1 MSPSPQEAFFNGSI
15 LTKRRDTYPFIDPY
29 RFRGA
34 LAGQIVLITNAH
46 RGIGRASALDFASC
60 GATVVCTARTVELLQ
75 PLISEIKTRYN
86 TPSHGIPVDLN
97 DPTIPP
103 RLIQYI
109 EQTIGP
115 ISTLLN
121 VTLGQT
127 LNSFPH
133 ISNFLADWWACL
145 EANLRTP
152 IALIH
157 AVLPH
162 MLARSSGTII
172 STTFR
177 SGAKHIPFTT
187 SSSVTHSAIIRF
199 HHGLNDEIL
208 PKGIYS
214 YVVHPGIIA
223 SHLHDP
229 EAKVD
234 SSHFALEPRI
244 QSEMTSRIE
253 EAMQDGWCGAGLAS
267 GTFLAL
273 VAEPRAKCL
282 SGLYVDAERD
292 LEEMIVEVEKGAEG
306 RVQREGLYVLKV
318 DEL

>member
-1 MSPSPQEAFFNGSI
+1 MSPGPINAFFDGST

-34 LAGQIVLITNAH
+34 LTGQIVLITNAH

-60 GATVVCTARTVELLQ
+60 GATVVCTARTSEQLQ

-86 TPSHGIPVDLN
+86 IPSHGLPVDLN
-97 DPTIPP
+97 DPTAPP

-115 ISTLLN
+115 ISILLN
-121 VTLGQT
+121 ITSGQT
-127 LNSFPH
+127 ITSFPH
-133 ISNFLADWWACL
+133 ISNFLADWWASL
-145 EANLRTP
+145 ETNLRTP
-152 IALIH
+152 IALVH

-162 MLARSSGTII
+162 MLSRSYGTII

-177 SGAKHIPFTT
+177 SGVKHIPFTT
-187 SSSVTHSAIIRF
+187 SSAVTQSAIIRF
-199 HHGLNDEIL
+199 HHGLNHEVL

-229 EAKVD
+229 EAKFD
-234 SSHFALEPRI
+234 SAHFSLEPRL
-244 QSEMTSRIE
+244 QSEITSQIE
-253 EAMQDGWCGAGLAS
+253 EAMRDGWCGAGLAS
-267 GTFLAL
+267 GTFVALA
-273 VAEPRAKCL
+273 AEPRARCL

-292 LEEMIVEVEKGAEG
+292 LGELIEEVEKGPES